1 MSNYIVLSL
10 MAKRQEDAE
19 KLASRASELLKEL
32 DPDDQRGV
40 HFDQFLTPDKRERG
54 IDFASYIDEKL
65 EFADKVIKGV
75 VATFPEMKLRYYVT
89 SEGPLAAACI
99 SRDGKLVGIELWETV
114 VYIEDADDYQRV
126 LAYLQD
132 DPEIE
137 VERSLY
143 RHSPLSLGW
152 EYDHLTEEAL
162 NDKRL
167 QQLSE
172 HFPDMTIKCF
182 KYDVSGEQYGDLGSS
197 VAVATIR
204 NGELQWTNEFSQEIK
219 ELLLFFGCR
228 NVKGISSYEEIIF
241 HSDQIPQSIKDDAHE
256 DAQPYDGP
264 SRVLKPGDDF
274 DDLPF

>member
-19 KLASRASELLKEL
+19 KLALRASELLKEL

-65 EFADKVIKGV
+65 ELADKVIKGV

-89 SEGPLAAACI
+89 SEGPLVETCV
-99 SRDGKLVGIELWETV
+99 SRDGKLVEIELWQTV
-114 VYIEDADDYQRV
+114 LHLENTDDYQRV
-126 LAYLQD
+126 LAYLQG

-137 VERSLY
+137 VVRSLY

-167 QQLSE
+167 QCLSE
-172 HFPDMTIKCF
+172 HFPDMTFNCF
-182 KYDVSGEQYGDLGSS
+182 KYKISDEEHGDIDFS
-197 VAVATIR
+197 VASSTFQ
-204 NGELQWTNEFSQEIK
+204 NGKPSWTTEYSQETK
-219 ELLLFFGCR
+219 ELLAFFACR
-228 NVKGISSYEEIIF
+228 NVKGITSYEDILF
-241 HSDQIPQSIKDDAHE
+241 HSDRIPQNVKDEAHE
-256 DAQPYDGP
+256 DAQPHDYTHNI
-264 SRVLKPGDDF
+264 LKPGDP
-274 DDLPF
+274 L

>member
-1 MSNYIVLSL
+1 MSTYIGLSL

-54 IDFASYIDEKL
+54 TEFASCIGEKL
-65 EFADKVIKGV
+65 ELADKVIKGV

-89 SEGPLAAACI
+89 SEGPLVEACV
-99 SRDGKLVGIELWETV
+99 SRDGKLVEIELWQTV
-114 VYIEDADDYQRV
+114 LHLEKTDDYQRV
-126 LAYLQD
+126 LAYLQGN
-132 DPEIE
+132 PEIE
-137 VERSLY
+137 VVRSLY

-172 HFPDMTIKCF
+172 YFPDMIIKCL
-182 KYDVSGEQYGDLGSS
+182 KYDITGEQYGDLGSS
-197 VAVATIR
+197 VAVATVR
-204 NGELQWTNEFSQEIK
+204 NGEFQWTNEFSQEIK

-228 NVKGISSYEEIIF
+228 NVKGIASYEEILF
-241 HSDQIPQSIKDDAHE
+241 HSDQIPQSIKDEAHE
-256 DAQPYDGP
+256 DAQPHDRQ

>member
-1 MSNYIVLSL
+1 MSNYIGLSL

-54 IDFASYIDEKL
+54 IEFASCIGERL

-89 SEGPLAAACI
+89 SEGPLVETCV
-99 SRDGKLVGIELWETV
+99 SRDGKLVEIELWQTV
-114 VYIEDADDYQRV
+114 LHLEKTDDYQRV
-126 LAYLQD
+126 LAYLQGN
-132 DPEIE
+132 PEID
-137 VERSLY
+137 VVRSLY

-172 HFPDMTIKCF
+172 HFPDMIIKCL
-182 KYDVSGEQYGDLGSS
+182 KYDITGEQYGDLGSS
-197 VAVATIR
+197 VAIATVR

-228 NVKGISSYEEIIF
+228 NVKGIASYEEILF
-241 HSDQIPQSIKDDAHE
+241 HSDQIPQSIKDEAHE
-256 DAQPYDGP
+256 DAQPHGGQ
-264 SRVLKPGDDF
+264 SRVLKSGDDF

>member
-19 KLASRASELLKEL
+19 KLALRASELLKEL

-40 HFDQFLTPDKRERG
+40 HFDQFLTPDKRKRG

-65 EFADKVIKGV
+65 ELADKVIKGV

-89 SEGPLAAACI
+89 SEGPLVEACV
-99 SRDGKLVGIELWETV
+99 SRDGKLVEIELWKTV
-114 VYIEDADDYQRV
+114 LHLEDTDDYQRV
-126 LAYLQD
+126 LAYLQG

-137 VERSLY
+137 VVRSLY

-182 KYDVSGEQYGDLGSS
+182 KYDITGEQYGDLGSS
-197 VAVATIR
+197 VAVATVR
-204 NGELQWTNEFSQEIK
+204 NGEFQWTSEFSQEIK

-228 NVKGISSYEEIIF
+228 NVKGIASYEEILF
-241 HSDQIPQSIKDDAHE
+241 HSDQIPQSIKDEAHE
-256 DAQPYDGP
+256 DAQPHDRQ

>member
-1 MSNYIVLSL
+1 MSNYIGLSL

-54 IDFASYIDEKL
+54 IGFASCINEKL

-89 SEGPLAAACI
+89 SEGPLVEACI
-99 SRDGKLVGIELWETV
+99 SRDGKLVEIELWQTV
-114 VYIEDADDYQRV
+114 LHLEKTDDYQRV
-126 LAYLQD
+126 LAYLQGN
-132 DPEIE
+132 PEID
-137 VERSLY
+137 VVRSLY

-172 HFPDMTIKCF
+172 HFPDMIIKCL
-182 KYDVSGEQYGDLGSS
+182 KYDITGEQYGDLGSS
-197 VAVATIR
+197 VAIATVR

-228 NVKGISSYEEIIF
+228 NVKGIASYEEILF
-241 HSDQIPQSIKDDAHE
+241 HSDQIPQSIKDEAHE
-256 DAQPYDGP
+256 DAQPHGGQ

>member
-1 MSNYIVLSL
+1 MSTYIGLSL

-54 IDFASYIDEKL
+54 IEFASCIGEKL
-65 EFADKVIKGV
+65 ELADKVIKGV

-89 SEGPLAAACI
+89 SEGPLVEACV
-99 SRDGKLVGIELWETV
+99 SRDGKLVEIELWQTV
-114 VYIEDADDYQRV
+114 LHLEKTDDYQRV
-126 LAYLQD
+126 LAYLQGN
-132 DPEIE
+132 PEIE
-137 VERSLY
+137 VVRSLY

-172 HFPDMTIKCF
+172 YFPDMIIKCL
-182 KYDVSGEQYGDLGSS
+182 KYDITGEQYGDLGSS
-197 VAVATIR
+197 VAVATVR
-204 NGELQWTNEFSQEIK
+204 NGEFQWTNEFSQEIK

-228 NVKGISSYEEIIF
+228 NVKGIASYEEILF
-241 HSDQIPQSIKDDAHE
+241 HSDQIPQSIKDEAHE
-256 DAQPYDGP
+256 DAQPHDRQ

>member
-1 MSNYIVLSL
+1 MSNYIGLSL

-54 IDFASYIDEKL
+54 IEFASCIGERL

-89 SEGPLAAACI
+89 WEGPLVEACV
-99 SRDGKLVGIELWETV
+99 SRDGKLVEIELWQTV
-114 VYIEDADDYQRV
+114 LHLEDTDDYQRV
-126 LAYLQD
+126 LAYLQG

-137 VERSLY
+137 VVRSLY

-152 EYDHLTEEAL
+152 EYDHLTEEAQ

-167 QQLSE
+167 QCLSE
-172 HFPDMTIKCF
+172 HFPDMTFNCF
-182 KYDVSGEQYGDLGSS
+182 KYKISDEEHGDIVFS
-197 VAVATIR
+197 VASSTFQ
-204 NGELQWTNEFSQEIK
+204 NGKPSWTTEFSQEIK
-219 ELLLFFGCR
+219 ELLLFFGGR
-228 NVKGISSYEEIIF
+228 NVKGITSYEEILF
-241 HSDQIPQSIKDDAHE
+241 HSDQIPQSIKDEAHE
-256 DAQPYDGP
+256 DAQPHDYTHNI
-264 SRVLKPGDDF
+264 LKPGDP
-274 DDLPF
+274 L

>member
-1 MSNYIVLSL
+1 MSNFIGLSL
-10 MAKRQEDAE
+10 MAKRHEDAE
-19 KLASRASELLKEL
+19 KLAVRASELLQEL
-32 DPDDQRGV
+32 DPEGERGV
-40 HFDQFLTPDKRERG
+40 HFNQILTPDERERG
-54 IDFASYIDEKL
+54 IAFASYIDEKL

-89 SEGPLAAACI
+89 SEGPLVEACV
-99 SRDGKLVGIELWETV
+99 SRDGKLVEMELWQTM
-114 VYIEDADDYQRV
+114 VYLEDTDDYQRV
-126 LAYLQD
+126 LAYLQGV
-132 DPEIE
+132 PEIE
-137 VERSLY
+137 VEQSLF

-162 NDKRL
+162 NDQRL

-182 KYDVSGEQYGDLGSS
+182 KYDTTGEQYGDIAPS
-197 VAVATIR
+197 VAIAIVR
-204 NGELQWTNEFSQEIK
+204 NGEFQWTNEFSSEIK

-228 NVKGISSYEEIIF
+228 NVAGISSYEEILF
-241 HSDQIPQSIKDDAHE
+241 HSDQIPQSIKDEAHE
-256 DAQPYDGP
+256 DAQPYDGQ

>member
-1 MSNYIVLSL
+1 MSNYIGLSL

-19 KLASRASELLKEL
+19 KLALRASELLKEL

-54 IDFASYIDEKL
+54 IEFASCIGERL

-89 SEGPLAAACI
+89 WEGPLVEACV
-99 SRDGKLVGIELWETV
+99 SRDGKLVEIELWQTV
-114 VYIEDADDYQRV
+114 LHLEDTDDYQRV
-126 LAYLQD
+126 LAYLQGN
-132 DPEIE
+132 PEID
-137 VERSLY
+137 VVRSLY

-172 HFPDMTIKCF
+172 HFPDMIIKCL
-182 KYDVSGEQYGDLGSS
+182 KYDITGEQYGDLGSS
-197 VAVATIR
+197 VAIATVR

-228 NVKGISSYEEIIF
+228 NVKSIASYEEILF
-241 HSDQIPQSIKDDAHE
+241 HSDRIPQNVKDEAHE
-256 DAQPYDGP
+256 DAQPHGGQ

>member
-1 MSNYIVLSL
+1 MSNYIGLSL

-54 IDFASYIDEKL
+54 IGFASCIGERL

-89 SEGPLAAACI
+89 SEGPLVEACV
-99 SRDGKLVGIELWETV
+99 SRDGKLVEIELWQTV
-114 VYIEDADDYQRV
+114 LHLEDTDDYQRV
-126 LAYLQD
+126 LAYLQGN
-132 DPEIE
+132 PEID
-137 VERSLY
+137 VVRSLY

-172 HFPDMTIKCF
+172 HFPDMIIKCL
-182 KYDVSGEQYGDLGSS
+182 KYDITGEQYGDLGSS
-197 VAVATIR
+197 VAIATVR
-204 NGELQWTNEFSQEIK
+204 NGELQWTNEYSQEIK

-228 NVKGISSYEEIIF
+228 NVKGIASYEEILF
-241 HSDQIPQSIKDDAHE
+241 HSDQIPQSIKDEAHE
-256 DAQPYDGP
+256 DAQPHGGQ

>member
-1 MSNYIVLSL
+1 MSNYIGLSL

-54 IDFASYIDEKL
+54 IVFASCIGERL

-89 SEGPLAAACI
+89 WEGPLVETCV
-99 SRDGKLVGIELWETV
+99 SRDGKLVEIELWQTV
-114 VYIEDADDYQRV
+114 LHLENTDDYQRV
-126 LAYLQD
+126 LAYLQG

-137 VERSLY
+137 VVRSLY

-172 HFPDMTIKCF
+172 HFPDMIIKCL
-182 KYDVSGEQYGDLGSS
+182 KYDITGEQYGDLGSS
-197 VAVATIR
+197 VAIATVR

-228 NVKGISSYEEIIF
+228 NVKGIASYEEILF
-241 HSDQIPQSIKDDAHE
+241 HSDQIPQSIKDEAHE
-256 DAQPYDGP
+256 DAQPHGGQ
-264 SRVLKPGDDF
+264 SRVLKPGDEF

>member
-1 MSNYIVLSL
+1 MSNYIGLSL

-54 IDFASYIDEKL
+54 IEFASCIGEKL

-89 SEGPLAAACI
+89 WEGPLVEACV
-99 SRDGKLVGIELWETV
+99 SRDGKLVEIELWQTV
-114 VYIEDADDYQRV
+114 LHLEDTDDYQRV
-126 LAYLQD
+126 LAYLQG

-137 VERSLY
+137 VVRSLY

-172 HFPDMTIKCF
+172 HFPDMTFNCF
-182 KYDVSGEQYGDLGSS
+182 KYKISDEEHGDIVFS
-197 VAVATIR
+197 VASSTFQ
-204 NGELQWTNEFSQEIK
+204 NGKPSWTTEFSQEIK
-219 ELLLFFGCR
+219 ELLLFFGGR
-228 NVKGISSYEEIIF
+228 NVKGIASYEEILF
-241 HSDQIPQSIKDDAHE
+241 HSDQIPQSIKDEAHE
-256 DAQPYDGP
+256 DAQPHGGQ

>member
-19 KLASRASELLKEL
+19 KLALRASELLKEL

-54 IDFASYIDEKL
+54 IEFASCIGERL

-89 SEGPLAAACI
+89 WEGPLVEACV
-99 SRDGKLVGIELWETV
+99 SRDGKLVEIELWQTV
-114 VYIEDADDYQRV
+114 LHLEDTDDYQRV
-126 LAYLQD
+126 LAYLQG

-137 VERSLY
+137 VVRSLY

-152 EYDHLTEEAL
+152 EYDHLTEEAQ

-167 QQLSE
+167 QCLSE
-172 HFPDMTIKCF
+172 HFPDMTFNCF
-182 KYDVSGEQYGDLGSS
+182 KYKISDEEHGDIVFS
-197 VAVATIR
+197 VASSTFQ
-204 NGELQWTNEFSQEIK
+204 NGKPSWTTEFSQEIK
-219 ELLLFFGCR
+219 ELLLFFGGR
-228 NVKGISSYEEIIF
+228 NVKGIASYEEILF
-241 HSDQIPQSIKDDAHE
+241 HSDQIPQSIKDEAHE
-256 DAQPYDGP
+256 DAQPHGGQ

>member
-1 MSNYIVLSL
+1 

-19 KLASRASELLKEL
+19 KLALRASELLKEL

-54 IDFASYIDEKL
+54 IDFASYIHEKL
-65 EFADKVIKGV
+65 EHADKVIKGV

-89 SEGPLAAACI
+89 SEGPLVETCV
-99 SRDGKLVGIELWETV
+99 SRDGKLVEIELWQTV
-114 VYIEDADDYQRV
+114 LHLENTDDYQRV
-126 LAYLQD
+126 LAYLQT
-132 DPEIE
+132 DPEID
-137 VERSLY
+137 VVRSLY
-143 RHSPLSLGW
+143 RHNPLSLGW

-182 KYDVSGEQYGDLGSS
+182 KYDITGEEYGDLGSS
-197 VAVATIR
+197 VAVATVR
-204 NGELQWTNEFSQEIK
+204 NGEFQWTNEFSQEIK

-228 NVKGISSYEEIIF
+228 NVKGIASYEEILF
-241 HSDQIPQSIKDDAHE
+241 HSDQIPQSIKDEAHE

-264 SRVLKPGDDF
+264 SRVVKPGDDF

>member
-1 MSNYIVLSL
+1 MSNYIGLSL

-54 IDFASYIDEKL
+54 IGFASCIGERL

-89 SEGPLAAACI
+89 WEGPLVETCV
-99 SRDGKLVGIELWETV
+99 SRDGKLVEIELWQTV
-114 VYIEDADDYQRV
+114 LHLEDTDDYQRV
-126 LAYLQD
+126 LAYLQGN
-132 DPEIE
+132 PEID
-137 VERSLY
+137 VVRSLY

-172 HFPDMTIKCF
+172 HFPDMIIKCL
-182 KYDVSGEQYGDLGSS
+182 KYDITGEQYGDLGSS
-197 VAVATIR
+197 VAIATVR

-228 NVKGISSYEEIIF
+228 NVKSIASYEEILF
-241 HSDQIPQSIKDDAHE
+241 HSDQIPQSIKDEAHE
-256 DAQPYDGP
+256 DAQPHGGQ

>member
-1 MSNYIVLSL
+1 MSNYIGLSL

-54 IDFASYIDEKL
+54 IGFASCITERL

-89 SEGPLAAACI
+89 SEGPLVETCV
-99 SRDGKLVGIELWETV
+99 SRDGKLVEIELWQTV
-114 VYIEDADDYQRV
+114 LHLENTDDYQRV
-126 LAYLQD
+126 LAYLQGN
-132 DPEIE
+132 PEID
-137 VERSLY
+137 VVRSLY

-172 HFPDMTIKCF
+172 HFPDMIIKCL
-182 KYDVSGEQYGDLGSS
+182 KYDITGEQYGDLGSS
-197 VAVATIR
+197 VAIATVR

-228 NVKGISSYEEIIF
+228 NVKGIASYEEILF
-241 HSDQIPQSIKDDAHE
+241 HSDQIPQSIKDEAHE
-256 DAQPYDGP
+256 DAQPHGGQ

>member
-1 MSNYIVLSL
+1 MSNYIGLSL

-54 IDFASYIDEKL
+54 IGFASCIGERL

-89 SEGPLAAACI
+89 WEGPLVETCV
-99 SRDGKLVGIELWETV
+99 SRDGKLVEIELWQTV
-114 VYIEDADDYQRV
+114 LHLENTDDYQRV
-126 LAYLQD
+126 LAYLQG

-137 VERSLY
+137 VVRSLY

-172 HFPDMTIKCF
+172 HFPDMIIKCL
-182 KYDVSGEQYGDLGSS
+182 KYDITGEQYGDLGSS
-197 VAVATIR
+197 VAIATVR

-228 NVKGISSYEEIIF
+228 NVKSIASYEEILF

-256 DAQPYDGP
+256 DAQPHGGQ